1 MHCGKGACGMITEFI
16 WDFDG
21 MLFDTYP
28 HTTAALCEYFRRHGR
43 EIDPEE
49 AFSQLK
55 ISIRKA
61 FQYFGLPGD
70 GEKEFYEIEDDLDFL
85 PIGVPYEGVPE
96 MLRYITEHGGR
107 NYLFTHR
114 DRVAVKYLDKYGLTH
129 LFTDFVT
136 REMDF
141 PFKPAPDGIDY
152 LIEKHA
158 LNKDSCIM
166 LGDREIDCL
175 SGLNADI
182 SALLFDE
189 FSSLDGGPYPYYET
203 TVQGVFERVKKLL
216 K

>member
-1 MHCGKGACGMITEFI
+1 MITEFI

-28 HTTAALCEYFRRHGR
+28 HTTAALCEYFRRHGK
-43 EIDPEE
+43 EIDPDE

-61 FQYFGLPGD
+61 FSHFGMTEE
-70 GEKEFYEIEDDLDFL
+70 GEREFYEIEDDLDFT
-85 PIGVPYEGVPE
+85 PHGVPYKGVPE
-96 MLRYITEHGGR
+96 MLKFIAENGGR

-114 DRVAVKYLDKYGLTH
+114 DKVAIQYLDKYNLTH

-136 REMDF
+136 REMCF
-141 PFKPAPDGIDY
+141 PFKPAPDGIEY
-152 LIEKHA
+152 LINKHS
-158 LNKDSCIM
+158 LDRKRCLM

-175 SGLNADI
+175 SGLKAGTT
-182 SALLFDE
+182 ALLFDE
-189 FSSLDGGPYPYYET
+189 FSALKNTKYTFYT
-203 TVQGVFERVKKLL
+203 TTIEEVFLKVKELMK

>member
-1 MHCGKGACGMITEFI
+1 MITEFI

-28 HTTAALCEYFRRHGR
+28 HTTAALCEHLRRKGR
-43 EIDPEE
+43 PADPEE
-49 AFSQLK
+49 AFKVLK
-55 ISIRKA
+55 VSIRDA
-61 FQYFGLPGD
+61 FRAFGVTAEEEAD
-70 GEKEFYEIEDDLDFL
+70 FYAIEHDFTFE
-85 PIGVPYEGVPE
+85 PHGVPYEGVPE
-96 MLRYITEHGGR
+96 MLKFIVENGGR

-114 DRVAVKYLDKYGLTH
+114 DHVAVIYLEKYGLKE

-136 REMDF
+136 REEGF
-141 PFKPAPDGIDY
+141 AFKPAPDAINY

-158 LNKDSCIM
+158 LDKDSCIM

-175 SGLNADI
+175 SGLNAGI

>member
-1 MHCGKGACGMITEFI
+1 MITEFI

-28 HTTAALCEYFRRHGR
+28 HTTSALCEYFRRHGK

-61 FQYFGLPGD
+61 FAHFGMTEE
-70 GEKEFYEIEDDLDFL
+70 GEREFYEIEDDLDFL
-85 PIGVPYEGVPE
+85 PHGVPYEGVPE
-96 MLRYITEHGGR
+96 MLRFIVENGGR

-114 DRVAVKYLDKYGLTH
+114 DKVAIQYLDKYGLTS

-141 PFKPAPDGIDY
+141 PFKPAPDGINY
-152 LIEKHA
+152 LLTKHS
-158 LNKDSCIM
+158 LKKESCIM

-175 SGLNADI
+175 SGLNAGI

-189 FSSLDGGPYPYYET
+189 FGTLNDSKYTFYTASINE
-203 TVQGVFERVKKLL
+203 VFETVKQLIK
-216 K
+216 

>member
-1 MHCGKGACGMITEFI
+1 MITEFI

-28 HTTAALCEYFRRHGR
+28 HTTAALCEYFRRQGR
-43 EIDPEE
+43 EINPDE

-55 ISIRKA
+55 ISIRRA
-61 FQYFGLPGD
+61 FQYFGMPEV

-85 PIGVPYEGVPE
+85 PVGVPYEGVPE
-96 MLRYITEHGGR
+96 MLRYIAEHGGR
-107 NYLFTHR
+107 SYLFTHR
-114 DRVAVKYLDKYGLTH
+114 DRVAIRYLDKYGLTD

-141 PFKPAPDGIDY
+141 PFKPAPDGIEY
-152 LIEKHA
+152 LLKKHSLEK
-158 LNKDSCIM
+158 DCCIM

-175 SGLNADI
+175 SGLNAGI

-189 FSSLDGGPYPYYET
+189 LSALQDSQCTFYET
-203 TVQGVFERVKKLL
+203 TIQGVFAKVKELMK
-216 K
+216 

>member
-1 MHCGKGACGMITEFI
+1 MIKEFI

-28 HTTAALCEYFRRHGR
+28 HTTAALCEYFRRHGKI
-43 EIDPEE
+43 IDPDE

-61 FQYFGLPGD
+61 FSHFGMTPE
-70 GEKEFYEIEDDLDFL
+70 GEREFYEIEDDLDFS
-85 PIGVPYEGVPE
+85 PQGFPYDGIPGI
-96 MLRYITEHGGR
+96 LKYITENGGR

-114 DRVAVKYLDKYGLTH
+114 DKVAIQYLDRYGLTS

-141 PFKPAPDGIDY
+141 PFKPAPDGILY

-158 LNKDSCIM
+158 LRKEECIM

-175 SGLNADI
+175 SGINAGI

-189 FSSLDGGPYPYYET
+189 FSSLGDARCTFRTASVEE
-203 TVQGVFERVKKLL
+203 VSAKVRELMK
-216 K
+216 

>member
-1 MHCGKGACGMITEFI
+1 MITDFI

-43 EIDPEE
+43 IIDKKE
-49 AFSQLK
+49 AFDYLK
-55 ISIRKA
+55 ISIREA
-61 FQYFGLPGD
+61 FRHFDLPED

-85 PIGVPYEGVPE
+85 PRGIPYEGIPGI
-96 MLRYITEHGGR
+96 LKFITENGGR

-114 DRVAVKYLDKYGLTH
+114 DKVAVQYLDLYGLTS

-141 PFKPAPDGIDY
+141 PFKPSPDGVNY
-152 LIEKHA
+152 LIEKHS
-158 LNKDSCIM
+158 LSRENCLM
-166 LGDREIDCL
+166 LGDRLIDCG
-175 SGLNADI
+175 SGLNAGI
-182 SALLFDE
+182 KALLFDE
-189 FSSLDGGPYPYYET
+189 FGVLRDGEYTYYTET
-203 TVQGVFERVKKLL
+203 IAQVSEKIKELM

>member
-1 MHCGKGACGMITEFI
+1 MITEFI

-28 HTTAALCEYFRRHGR
+28 HTTAALCEYFRRHGKV
-43 EIDPEE
+43 IDPDE

-61 FQYFGLPGD
+61 FSHFGMTEE
-70 GEKEFYEIEDDLDFL
+70 GEREFYEIEDDLDFT
-85 PIGVPYEGVPE
+85 PQGFPYEGVPE
-96 MLRYITEHGGR
+96 MLKLIAENGGR

-114 DRVAVKYLDKYGLTH
+114 DKVAIQYLDKYGLTH

-141 PFKPAPDGIDY
+141 PFKPAPDGIIY
-152 LIEKHA
+152 LLEKHS
-158 LNKDSCIM
+158 LDRKCCLM

-175 SGLNADI
+175 SGLNAGV

-189 FSSLDGGPYPYYET
+189 FSSLKDSKYTYYANTIKE
-203 TVQGVFERVKKLL
+203 VSDIVGRLMK
-216 K
+216 